1 MGVNSLY
8 RVRRKIMS
16 KIKSN
21 ISLGDVLDGE
31 IYEVDEFNEEG
42 VTIIDAVGDPFL
54 LFDGEYEMIEE

>member
-1 MGVNSLY
+1 MA
-8 RVRRKIMS
+8 

-21 ISLGDVLDGE
+21 ITLGDVLDGE
-31 IYEVDEFNEEG
+31 IYKVDEFNEEG